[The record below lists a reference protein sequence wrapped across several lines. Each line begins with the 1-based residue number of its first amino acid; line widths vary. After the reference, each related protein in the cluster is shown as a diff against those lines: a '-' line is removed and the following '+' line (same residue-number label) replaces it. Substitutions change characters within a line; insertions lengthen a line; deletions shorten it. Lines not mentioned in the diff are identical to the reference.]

1 MTNGVYTSTPF
12 LSGTG
17 YTSENNGVILQ
28 DRTDSNTIY
37 ILRHDNVYTCYD
49 ISRNP
54 SHAVTACSPATFG
67 ISPVSFTPRTSSGAW
82 LPSSTAFAIVADRLY
97 A

>member
-17 YTSENNGVILQ
+17 YTSENNGIVLQ
-28 DRTDSNTIY
+28 DTTNSNKIY
-37 ILRHDNVYTCYD
+37 ILRHDNVYACYD
-49 ISRNP
+49 ISRHP
-54 SHAVTACSPATFG
+54 SHAVAACSPATFG